1 MIQGIIF
8 LGLLALA
15 SWPGEAQA
23 WAHYNYSD
31 NKCQHQFREPDSC
44 DLSWNS
50 NSYDRQR
57 EIYRRY
63 RIISREN
70 GPVPETTRQ
79 QELREGPASQH
90 VGSGRRGNVGGDL
103 NKGYGGGYAE
113 GYGGSYP
120 EGYAEGYGVGS
131 GRGAGGG
138 YVGELMKSPRL
149 DSYSGYSSDGG
160 QR

>member
-15 SWPGEAQA
+15 VYPGEAQA
-23 WAHYNYSD
+23 WPRYNGDTY
-31 NKCQHQFREPDSC
+31 QRQFQELKSYE
-44 DLSWNS
+44 LSL
-50 NSYDRQR
+50 NSYDHQR
-57 EIYRRY
+57 RIDGRY
-63 RIISREN
+63 WTVGGEN
-70 GPVPETTRQ
+70 SPLPKTLNEQLQLQGTAGE
-79 QELREGPASQH
+79 H
-90 VGSGRRGNVGGDL
+90 VGSQRRGNIGGDL

-120 EGYAEGYGVGS
+120 EGYAEGYGVGG

-138 YVGELMKSPRL
+138 YAGELMKSPRL
-149 DSYSGYSSDGG
+149 DSYSGYSSDGR